1 MQNKTLLVLSSA
13 GFFFF
18 LLLLITSVT
27 ELKDI
32 YELYDPELT
41 GKIPQ
46 DDYATIV
53 RGMGHNP
60 SEKQLQEMFQE
71 TRPDPT

>member
-1 MQNKTLLVLSSA
+1 M
-13 GFFFF
+13 
-18 LLLLITSVT
+18 
-27 ELKDI
+27 KDI

-71 TRPDPT
+71 TRSDPTWANYTLHLYVLNWHKLF